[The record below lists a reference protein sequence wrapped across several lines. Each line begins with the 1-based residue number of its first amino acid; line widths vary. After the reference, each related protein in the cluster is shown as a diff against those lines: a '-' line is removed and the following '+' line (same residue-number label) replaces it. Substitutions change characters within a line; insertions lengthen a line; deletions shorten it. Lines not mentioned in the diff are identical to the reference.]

1 MTELSEIILTAL
13 LLIDLTLVA
22 SSRMLHCIRLAAIH
36 GVLIGLFPL
45 AMGMLHHKG
54 MPHGEVII
62 VAIIGV
68 VVKGLL
74 LPGLLK
80 HAMKQ
85 AKVKR
90 ELEPLIGYAGSLAI
104 VLALSAL
111 AVYFWIRSDVA
122 PYGTPVLAAPVA
134 FSTMISGL
142 FIVMARKKALTQV
155 VGFLIFENGI
165 TVFGLGMAVECG
177 LLVELGILLDVL
189 VLVFVMGIAMFHIN
203 REFSHIDAD
212 RLNCLTEGEGDEN
225 ADDSGE
231 SEVKA

>member
-1 MTELSEIILTAL
+1 MTEISEIILAAL
-13 LLIDLTLVA
+13 LLIDLTLTV
-22 SSRMLHCIRLAAIH
+22 SSRMLHCIRLAALH

-45 AMGMLHHKG
+45 AMHDSQHLATW
-54 MPHGEVII
+54 VIAF
-62 VAIIGV
+62 VGV
-68 VVKGLL
+68 LVKGVL
-74 LPGLLK
+74 LPRLLR
-80 HAMKQ
+80 HAMDH

-104 VLALSAL
+104 VLALGAL
-111 AVYFWIRSDVA
+111 TFYFWIRSGVA
-122 PYGTPVLAAPVA
+122 PAGTPKLAPPVA
-134 FSTMISGL
+134 FTTMITGL
-142 FIVMARKKALTQV
+142 FIIIARKKALTQV

-212 RLNCLTEGEGDEN
+212 RLNHLNELEEDET
-225 ADDSGE
+225 DDSGE

>member
-1 MTELSEIILTAL
+1 MTEITEVILSAL

-22 SSRMLHCIRLAAIH
+22 TSRMLPCIRLAVLH
-36 GVLIGLFPL
+36 GLLIGLFPL
-45 AMGMLHHKG
+45 ALWYSKNVAV
-54 MPHGEVII
+54 PHLEVII

-68 VVKGLL
+68 VVKGVVLPYLL
-74 LPGLLK
+74 R
-80 HAMKQ
+80 HAMYQ

-90 ELEPLIGYAGSLAI
+90 ELEPLVGYAGSLAVV
-104 VLALSAL
+104 VLLSGL
-111 AVYFWIRSDVA
+111 AFYFWIRGGVNPAGS
-122 PYGTPVLAAPVA
+122 PLLAAPVA
-134 FSTMISGL
+134 FTSMIAGL
-142 FIVMARKKALTQV
+142 FIVIARKKALTQV

-177 LLVELGILLDVL
+177 ILVELGILLDVL

-212 RLNCLTEGEGDEN
+212 RLTHLNEVEEDET
-225 ADDSGE
+225 DDSGE

>member
-1 MTELSEIILTAL
+1 MGAILNTLLWKVLYQPTCIISD
-13 LLIDLTLVA
+13 IA
-22 SSRMLHCIRLAAIH
+22 SITKIPPAI
-36 GVLIGLFPL
+36 
-45 AMGMLHHKG
+45 
-54 MPHGEVII
+54 
-62 VAIIGV
+62 
-68 VVKGLL
+68 
-74 LPGLLK
+74 
-80 HAMKQ
+80 
-85 AKVKR
+85 
-90 ELEPLIGYAGSLAI
+90 
-104 VLALSAL
+104 
-111 AVYFWIRSDVA
+111 
-122 PYGTPVLAAPVA
+122 
-134 FSTMISGL
+134 TMISGL

-212 RLNCLTEGEGDEN
+212 RLNCLTESEGDEN

>member
-1 MTELSEIILTAL
+1 MTELSEIILAVL
-13 LLIDLTLVA
+13 LLIDLALVA
-22 SSRMLHCIRLAAIH
+22 SSRMLHCIHLAAMH
-36 GVLIGLFPL
+36 GLLIGVFPL
-45 AMGMLHHKG
+45 ALWNFQTMGL
-54 MPHGEVII
+54 PHFEVWVI
-62 VAIIGV
+62 ALIGV
-68 VVKGLL
+68 VVKGAL
-74 LPGLLK
+74 LPRLLRM
-80 HAMKQ
+80 AMTH

-90 ELEPLIGYAGSLAI
+90 ELEPLVGYAGSLAV

-111 AVYFWIRSDVA
+111 AFYLWIRGGAA
-122 PYGTPVLAAPVA
+122 PAGTPVLVAPVA
-134 FSTMISGL
+134 FTTMIAGL
-142 FIVMARKKALTQV
+142 FIVIARKKALTQV

-212 RLNCLTEGEGDEN
+212 RLNHLNEVEEDET
-225 ADDSGE
+225 DDSGE